1 MHFNVYMDDQT
12 GQRLSDAAQRQGQP
26 RNALIRQAVS
36 EWLARQNQ
44 PKWPEEVL
52 GFQGMADMPP
62 FEAGR
67 EQLKPPAFD
76 PLA

>member
-1 MHFNVYMDDQT
+1 MHFNVYIDDQT
-12 GQRLSDAAQRQGQP
+12 GQQLNDAAQQQGQT
-26 RNALIRQAVS
+26 RNALIRSAVRD
-36 EWLARQNQ
+36 WLARQNQ

-52 GFQGMADMPP
+52 DFQGMADMPP

-67 EQLKPPAFD
+67 EQLEPPVAD

>member
-12 GQRLSDAAQRQGQP
+12 GQQLSDAALQQGQT
-26 RNALIRQAVS
+26 RNALIRAAVRD
-36 EWLARQNQ
+36 WLARQNQ
-44 PKWPEEVL
+44 PQWPAEVL
-52 GFQGMADMPP
+52 DFTGLAETPP

-67 EQLKPPAFD
+67 EQLKPPSLD

>member
-12 GQRLSDAAQRQGQP
+12 GQQLNDAALQQGQT
-26 RNALIRQAVS
+26 RNALIRAAVRD
-36 EWLARQNQ
+36 WLARQNQ
-44 PKWPEEVL
+44 PKWPAEVL
-52 GFQGMADMPP
+52 DFAGLPDMPP

-67 EQLKPPAFD
+67 ELLKPPPLD

>member
-1 MHFNVYMDDQT
+1 MHFNIYIDDQT
-12 GQRLSDAAQRQGQP
+12 GQLLNDAAQQQGQT
-26 RNALIRQAVS
+26 RNALIRAAVRD
-36 EWLARQNQ
+36 WLARQNH
-44 PKWPEEVL
+44 PKWPSEVL
-52 GFQGMADMPP
+52 DFQGIADMPP

>member
-1 MHFNVYMDDQT
+1 MHFNVYIDDQT
-12 GQRLSDAAQRQGQP
+12 GQQLNAAAQQQGQT
-26 RNALIRQAVS
+26 RNALIRAAVRD
-36 EWLARQNQ
+36 WLARQNQ

-67 EQLKPPAFD
+67 EQLKPPVAD

>member
-12 GQRLSDAAQRQGQP
+12 GRQLNIASERSGQP

-52 GFQGMADMPP
+52 DFQGVADMPP

-67 EQLKPPAFD
+67 EQLTPPAAD

>member
-12 GQRLSDAAQRQGQP
+12 GQLLSNAAQQQGQP

-36 EWLARQNQ
+36 ELLARHNQ

-52 GFQGMADMPP
+52 GFQGVADMSP

-67 EQLKPPAFD
+67 EQLKPLAFD

>member
-12 GQRLSDAAQRQGQP
+12 GQQLNTAAQQQGQT
-26 RNALIRQAVS
+26 RNALIRVAVRD
-36 EWLARQNQ
+36 WLARQNQ

-52 GFQGMADMPP
+52 DFQGMADMPP

-67 EQLKPPAFD
+67 EQLKPPVAD